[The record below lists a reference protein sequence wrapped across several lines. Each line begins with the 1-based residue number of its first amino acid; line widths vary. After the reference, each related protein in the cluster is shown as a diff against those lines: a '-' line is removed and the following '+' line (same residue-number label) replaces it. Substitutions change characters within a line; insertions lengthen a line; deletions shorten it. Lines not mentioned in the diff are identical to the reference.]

1 MADRATLFQRI
12 QIGVE
17 GTATPGTA
25 VTANRELVA
34 LSIEPSV
41 KVEIDTFRPMGKKF
55 NTVAALGKEWTEA
68 DLSGRATYTEI
79 QYPLSSVITRVTP
92 SVGTATASGTAYVW
106 TFSPD
111 GSGADLP
118 ATFTVEQGSAE
129 RAHRFTYGVVNE
141 LGISWSRDAIELSG
155 AMIGRRITDGITM
168 SAGATQANLIPVL
181 PTEVLVLIGTSPAH
195 LTNATALARALSVD
209 WTLGDRFGPVWT
221 LDSRQESWAAIV
233 ETEPNLELTLTV
245 EADAEGMALLPLAR
259 TGETRFLRIQA
270 TGGTIPGTPLPYLLQ
285 IDTAFKVADVGNFS
299 DEDGIYAIEYTLTG
313 VADSTYWG
321 GTATVVTLRNASS
334 AL

>member
-12 QIGVE
+12 QVGVE

-55 NTVAALGKEWTEA
+55 VTVAALGKEWVEA

-79 QYPLSSVITRVTP
+79 QYPLSSVITRGTP
-92 SVGTATASGTAYVW
+92 VATGQTGGTAYTW
-106 TFSPD
+106 TFSPN
-111 GSGADLP
+111 GSGADQP
-118 ATFTVEQGSAE
+118 ATFTVEQGSSE

-168 SAGATQANLIPVL
+168 SAGATQASLVPVL
-181 PTEVLVLIGTSPAH
+181 PTEVQVLIGTSPAH
-195 LTNATALARALSVD
+195 LTSATALSRALSVD

-233 ETEPNLELTLTV
+233 ETEPNLEMSLTV

-259 TGETRFLRIQA
+259 TGDTRFLRIVA
-270 TGGTIPGTPLPYLLQ
+270 TGGSIPGTNLPFLLQ
-285 IDTAFKVADVGNFS
+285 IDTAFKVSDVGNFS

-313 VADSTYWG
+313 VSDSTYWG
-321 GTATVVTLRNASS
+321 GTATVVTVRNASS